1 MEHWGES
8 ICLEMF
14 QERMQML
21 QWTSPKTTDPIWPFT
36 SPSLDRARP
45 PDAGLHRYP
54 GPPVTHYLWLLAGQW
69 DDNEN
74 YNWFLFSCGSFLHK
88 FSLNL
93 ENDWSISQAGK
104 IHTTYFQVI
113 IEMYFSALL
122 FELGCS
128 STVQNTWCD
137 YFYLYTCWYP
147 VDTDPSLGWV
157 SKNIKWGESLCYV
170 Q

>member
-74 YNWFLFSCGSFLHK
+74 YNWFLFSCGSFLHE

-113 IEMYFSALL
+113 IESCISCISPPCFLSWVVP
-122 FELGCS
+122 
-128 STVQNTWCD
+128 VQYKIPDVIIFICI
-137 YFYLYTCWYP
+137 LA
-147 VDTDPSLGWV
+147 DT
-157 SKNIKWGESLCYV
+157 

>member
-8 ICLEMF
+8 ICLERF

-74 YNWFLFSCGSFLHK
+74 YNWFLFSCGSFLHE

-137 YFYLYTCWYP
+137 YFLFVYLLI
-147 VDTDPSLGWV
+147 PSRYWSFIGLGF
-157 SKNIKWGESLCYV
+157 KEY
-170 Q
+170 